1 MRGPCVTSTALAK
14 QNSSVEQP
22 DSYGETNAQL
32 EEAERECLEARAA
45 YMLRQS
51 VVEDVLIADPILNAV
66 HSGANATA
74 TER

>member
-1 MRGPCVTSTALAK
+1 
-14 QNSSVEQP
+14 
-22 DSYGETNAQL
+22 
-32 EEAERECLEARAA
+32 
-45 YMLRQS
+45 MLRQS